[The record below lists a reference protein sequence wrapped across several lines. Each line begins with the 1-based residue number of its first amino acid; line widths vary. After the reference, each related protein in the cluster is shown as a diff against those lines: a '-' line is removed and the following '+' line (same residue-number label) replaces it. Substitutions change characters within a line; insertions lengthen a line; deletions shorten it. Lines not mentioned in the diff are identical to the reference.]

1 MVVAELA
8 DVVNELLRNILMHA
22 TGPEIGR
29 MQARTA
35 SPLIEHHQLFALFK
49 APKRRRQR
57 AHVHRLRGDVQQVA
71 QDAADLG
78 IQNPDQTGPARYR
91 RAGQPYRRPQG
102 APPLTMAEMQD
113 SIRTSGE
120 GFIVAAPNVQAQD
133 SVTVDRE
140 GTPRSVPST
149 ILLTQAIN
157 HATEHRAQITA
168 VLTHLGVEPPS
179 LDGWTYFY
187 SRDS

>member
-1 MVVAELA
+1 MTIENETIATYFRHNLWANVRLFEVCAHLSDEQLDA
-8 DVVNELLRNILMHA
+8 SVTGGYGSIRDTMQHIVNSERSYL
-22 TGPEIGR
+22 
-29 MQARTA
+29 
-35 SPLIEHHQLFALFK
+35 
-49 APKRRRQR
+49 QR
-57 AHVHRLRGDVQQVA
+57 
-71 QDAADLG
+71 
-78 IQNPDQTGPARYR
+78 ITT
-91 RAGQPYRRPQG
+91 GQPYRRPQG
-102 APPLTMAEMQD
+102 APPLTIAEMQD

-179 LDGWTYFY
+179 LDGWTYFD

>member
-1 MVVAELA
+1 MT
-8 DVVNELLRNILMHA
+8 NENETIA
-22 TGPEIGR
+22 TLFRHNLWANVRLFEVCAHLSDEQLDASVTGGYGSIR
-29 MQARTA
+29 DTMQHIVTSER
-35 SPLIEHHQLFALFK
+35 SYL
-49 APKRRRQR
+49 QR
-57 AHVHRLRGDVQQVA
+57 
-71 QDAADLG
+71 
-78 IQNPDQTGPARYR
+78 ITT
-91 RAGQPYRRPQG
+91 GQPYRRPQG

-168 VLTHLGVEPPS
+168 VLTHLGVEPPAHADGPTGLHLS
-179 LDGWTYFY
+179 LIHI
-187 SRDS
+187 

>member
-1 MVVAELA
+1 MTIENETVATLFRHNLWANVRLFEVCAHLSDEQLDA
-8 DVVNELLRNILMHA
+8 SV
-22 TGPEIGR
+22 TGGYGSIR
-29 MQARTA
+29 DTMQHIVTA
-35 SPLIEHHQLFALFK
+35 ERSYL
-49 APKRRRQR
+49 QR
-57 AHVHRLRGDVQQVA
+57 
-71 QDAADLG
+71 
-78 IQNPDQTGPARYR
+78 ITT
-91 RAGQPYRRPQG
+91 GQPYRRPQG
-102 APPLTMAEMQD
+102 APLLTMAEMQD

-120 GFIVAAPNVQAQD
+120 GFIVAAPNVQVQD

-179 LDGWTYFY
+179 LDGWTYF
-187 SRDS
+187 DSSDS

>member
-1 MVVAELA
+1 MTIENETVATLFRHNLWANVRLFEVCAHLSDEQLDA
-8 DVVNELLRNILMHA
+8 SVTGGYGSIRDTMQHIVNSERSYLQRIT
-22 TGPEIGR
+22 TG
-29 MQARTA
+29 
-35 SPLIEHHQLFALFK
+35 K
-49 APKRRRQR
+49 
-57 AHVHRLRGDVQQVA
+57 
-71 QDAADLG
+71 
-78 IQNPDQTGPARYR
+78 
-91 RAGQPYRRPQG
+91 PYRRPQG

-120 GFIVAAPNVQAQD
+120 GFIVAAPKVQAQD
-133 SVTVDRE
+133 SVAVDWE

>member
-1 MVVAELA
+1 MTNENETIATLFRHNLWANVRLFEVCAHLSDEQLDA
-8 DVVNELLRNILMHA
+8 SVTGGYGSIRDTMQHIVNSERSYLQRIT
-22 TGPEIGR
+22 TG
-29 MQARTA
+29 
-35 SPLIEHHQLFALFK
+35 K
-49 APKRRRQR
+49 
-57 AHVHRLRGDVQQVA
+57 
-71 QDAADLG
+71 
-78 IQNPDQTGPARYR
+78 
-91 RAGQPYRRPQG
+91 PYRRPQG

-120 GFIVAAPNVQAQD
+120 GFIVAAPKVQAQD
-133 SVTVDRE
+133 SVAVDWE

>member
-1 MVVAELA
+1 MTNENETVATLFRHNLWANVRLFEVCAHLSDEQLDA
-8 DVVNELLRNILMHA
+8 SVTGGYGSIRDTMQHIVNSERSYL
-22 TGPEIGR
+22 
-29 MQARTA
+29 
-35 SPLIEHHQLFALFK
+35 
-49 APKRRRQR
+49 QR
-57 AHVHRLRGDVQQVA
+57 
-71 QDAADLG
+71 
-78 IQNPDQTGPARYR
+78 ITT
-91 RAGQPYRRPQG
+91 GQPYRRPQG

-133 SVTVDRE
+133 SVAVDWE

>member
-1 MVVAELA
+1 MTIENETIATYFRHNLWANVRLFEVCAHLSDEQLDASVTGGYGSIRDTMQHIVTAERSYL
-8 DVVNELLRNILMHA
+8 
-22 TGPEIGR
+22 
-29 MQARTA
+29 
-35 SPLIEHHQLFALFK
+35 
-49 APKRRRQR
+49 QR
-57 AHVHRLRGDVQQVA
+57 
-71 QDAADLG
+71 
-78 IQNPDQTGPARYR
+78 ITT
-91 RAGQPYRRPQG
+91 GQPYRRPQG

-179 LDGWTYFY
+179 LDGWTYFD

>member
-1 MVVAELA
+1 MTNENETVATLFRHNLWANVRLFEVCAHLSDEQLDA
-8 DVVNELLRNILMHA
+8 SV
-22 TGPEIGR
+22 TGGYGSIR
-29 MQARTA
+29 DTMQHIVTA
-35 SPLIEHHQLFALFK
+35 ERSYL
-49 APKRRRQR
+49 QR
-57 AHVHRLRGDVQQVA
+57 
-71 QDAADLG
+71 
-78 IQNPDQTGPARYR
+78 ITT
-91 RAGQPYRRPQG
+91 GQPYRRPQG

-179 LDGWTYFY
+179 LDGWTYFD

>member
-1 MVVAELA
+1 MTNENETVATLFRHNLWANVRLFEVCAHLSDEQLDA
-8 DVVNELLRNILMHA
+8 SV
-22 TGPEIGR
+22 TGGYGSIR
-29 MQARTA
+29 DTMQHIVTA
-35 SPLIEHHQLFALFK
+35 ERSYL
-49 APKRRRQR
+49 QR
-57 AHVHRLRGDVQQVA
+57 
-71 QDAADLG
+71 
-78 IQNPDQTGPARYR
+78 ITT
-91 RAGQPYRRPQG
+91 GQPYRRPQG
-102 APPLTMAEMQD
+102 APPLTIAEMQD

-179 LDGWTYFY
+179 LDGWTYFD

>member
-1 MVVAELA
+1 MTIENETVATLFRHNLWANVRLFEVCAHLSDEQLDA
-8 DVVNELLRNILMHA
+8 NV
-22 TGPEIGR
+22 TGGYGSIR
-29 MQARTA
+29 DTMQHIVTA
-35 SPLIEHHQLFALFK
+35 ERSYL
-49 APKRRRQR
+49 QR
-57 AHVHRLRGDVQQVA
+57 
-71 QDAADLG
+71 
-78 IQNPDQTGPARYR
+78 ITT
-91 RAGQPYRRPQG
+91 GQPYRRPQG

-168 VLTHLGVEPPS
+168 VLTHLGVETPS
-179 LDGWTYFY
+179 LDGWTYFD

>member
-1 MVVAELA
+1 MTNENETVATLFRHNLWANVRLFEVCAHLSDEQLDA
-8 DVVNELLRNILMHA
+8 SVTGGYGSIRDTMQHIVNSERSYL
-22 TGPEIGR
+22 
-29 MQARTA
+29 
-35 SPLIEHHQLFALFK
+35 
-49 APKRRRQR
+49 QR
-57 AHVHRLRGDVQQVA
+57 
-71 QDAADLG
+71 
-78 IQNPDQTGPARYR
+78 ITT
-91 RAGQPYRRPQG
+91 GQPYRRPQG

-179 LDGWTYFY
+179 LDGWTYFD